1 MLYMRLHVV
10 KVIRKKKID
19 EERKKSV
26 FTQNSNVIFNSSF
39 LADNAARKE
48 MQRERIMSLNLMM
61 KQTILHK
68 LH

>member
-1 MLYMRLHVV
+1 MRLHVV